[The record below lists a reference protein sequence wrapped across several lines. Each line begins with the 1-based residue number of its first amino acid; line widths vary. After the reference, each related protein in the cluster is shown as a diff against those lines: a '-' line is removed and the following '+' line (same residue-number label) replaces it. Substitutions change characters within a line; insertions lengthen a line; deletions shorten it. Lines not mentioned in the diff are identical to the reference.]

1 MSNVVYTSNIKIVR
15 KKGSLRHA
23 YLPALNEPVKF
34 GVHGAIAKHYGV
46 SEEINEPYAT
56 TIDYLISAVGG
67 CLTGTFGG
75 ALKVRKIDADNDK
88 LSSEVIGEV
97 ELEDNVLVIKRILVK
112 YTILAEEKDKKTIE
126 RVHKIHK
133 DYCAV
138 YKSVCKSI
146 DISTELSIRSSDMI
160 GNQ

>member
-1 MSNVVYTSNIKIVR
+1 MSNIVYTSNIKIVR
-15 KKGSLRHA
+15 KKGSLRYA
-23 YLPALNEPVKF
+23 YLPAENEPVKF
-34 GVHGAIAKHYGV
+34 GLHGAIAEHYGV
-46 SEEINEPYAT
+46 SDKIDDPHAT

-75 ALKVRKIDADNDK
+75 ALRVRKIDPDNDK

-97 ELEDNVLVIKRILVK
+97 ELEDNVLVVKRIHIK
-112 YTILAEEKDKKTIE
+112 YTISSEEENKKTIE

-138 YKSVCKSI
+138 YKSIYRSI
-146 DISTELSIRSSDMI
+146 DVTTELHIEFI
-160 GNQ
+160 

>member
-1 MSNVVYTSNIKIVR
+1 MSNIVYTSNIKIVR
-15 KKGSLRHA
+15 KKGALRHA
-23 YLPALNEPVKF
+23 YLPAEAEPVKF
-34 GVHGAIAKHYGV
+34 GLHGDIAEHYGV
-46 SEEINEPYAT
+46 SDSIDDPHAT

-75 ALKVRKIDADNDK
+75 ALRVRDIDPDNDK

-112 YTILAEEKDKKTIE
+112 YTLLSAAKDRKTIE

-138 YKSVCKSI
+138 YQSIYKSI
-146 DISTELSIRSSDMI
+146 DVTTELNIETI
-160 GNQ
+160 

>member
-1 MSNVVYTSNIKIVR
+1 MSNLVYTSNIKIVR
-15 KKGSLRHA
+15 KKGSLRYA
-23 YLPALNEPVKF
+23 YLPAETEPVKF
-34 GVHGAIAKHYGV
+34 GLHGAIAKHYGV
-46 SEEINEPYAT
+46 GETIDDPHAT

-75 ALKVRKIDADNDK
+75 ALRVRNIDPDNDK

-112 YTILAEEKDKKTIE
+112 YTLLAKEKDRKAIE

-138 YKSVCKSI
+138 YKSIYKSI
-146 DISTELSIRSSDMI
+146 DVTTDLKIENI
-160 GNQ
+160 